1 MFWFTLTLNLL
12 HLSAHAAASLPT
24 TVLFQTSDGS
34 SLENLAARASSELLV
49 TSTSVSTLFSFD
61 PTAKNPTLTDVVTF
75 PNANALLGIGEIRPD
90 VFAVVAAE
98 LNTTTLTATPGSAV
112 IWTVDFT
119 VRGTPKTTKGASIPQ
134 AGLANGLC
142 ALPGNPDVVL
152 VADSV
157 LGVAWGANV
166 RTGAVSVFLEDVA
179 MTPIGPS
186 DPDAPPL
193 GINGLHAQGGQL
205 YFTNSQRGTFSR
217 MPLAGGAVQQLG
229 TNLGLLDDFAL
240 DSQGRGWLATNP
252 GSLTLMDPA
261 RNVELVVVNTTLN
274 EPSSA
279 AFGRVGAK
287 ATKTLFV
294 TTRGGQ
300 LAAVDTSGVAA

>member
-1 MFWFTLTLNLL
+1 
-12 HLSAHAAASLPT
+12 
-24 TVLFQTSDGS
+24 
-34 SLENLAARASSELLV
+34 LENLAARASSELLI
-49 TSTSVSTLFSFD
+49 TSTSFPTLFTLD
-61 PTAKNPTLTDVVTF
+61 PTAKNPTLTGVVTF

-98 LNTTTLTATPGSAV
+98 INTTTLTATPGSAF

-119 VRGTPKTTKGASIPQ
+119 VSGTPKTTQAASIPQ

-179 MTPIGPS
+179 MTPIGAS

-193 GINGLHAQGGQL
+193 GINGLHAQGGEL

-217 MPLAGGAVQQLG
+217 IPLAGGTVQQFA
-229 TNLGLLDDFAL
+229 TDLGLLDDFAL
-240 DSQGRGWLATNP
+240 DGEGRAWLATNP
-252 GSLTLMDPA
+252 GSLTLIDPA
-261 RNVELVVVNTTLN
+261 TNAELVVVNTTLN

-279 AFGRVGAK
+279 AFGRVGGNP
-287 ATKTLFV
+287 TKTLFV
-294 TTRGGQ
+294 TTRG
-300 LAAVDTSGVAA
+300 